1 VYLYLTSY
9 TANKAELAEALEEGL
24 KRDALDY
31 TENYTRL
38 DCTEALELIKEGTH
52 DI

>member
-1 VYLYLTSY
+1 VYLYSTPY
-9 TANKAELAEALEEGL
+9 TANKAELEALDEGL